1 MDALAYI
8 HDDVSRQ
15 AVTCEIW
22 RDQSD
27 GPYDDSLSDTGETV
41 DVAIFSP
48 TSQSQ
53 VVAEGS
59 GQEATFVGVLV
70 PEEGR
75 DGTLQDP
82 VRLNDQL
89 RPVGSARRYDVRTKD
104 GVPNDLNPE
113 LWQLGL
119 DRANSSG

>member
-15 AVTCEIW
+15 AVTCAIW
-22 RDQSD
+22 RDTSD

-41 DVAIFSP
+41 DVAISSP
-48 TSQSQ
+48 TSQQQ

-113 LWQLGL
+113 IWQLGL
-119 DRANSSG
+119 DRANSSE